1 MMKKLLYIL
10 LTFFALAS
18 AQLTAETV
26 KAALAGK
33 LVIDT
38 ARNETV
44 TSAFPENQ
52 ALILDID
59 GDTRFL
65 RGLEIELTAPQS
77 ALAKPPFFLT
87 FYRDVKESGEASD
100 EWEVKLV
107 YTENLAGKISTVY
120 QIPFRMNSGFRRTPY
135 VTLLP
140 EAMDGAAFPLLLRVT
155 STKALTDE
163 IALFHLSVRPVSGD
177 EGAVKLI
184 LRYPQLLRD
193 RPVSVLI
200 DDEVVDDIT
209 ALQFLREGEHQL
221 LVISEDYRTE
231 SRRFFVDRG
240 KTTEISIMLKDTMPL
255 LLFEAPDRALIFINN
270 RRIVSTDAPYP
281 IAPGIY
287 DIKIQ
292 VSDYT
297 IIKTVQIQKGKTY
310 RVAFTMDMSVSEME

>member
-1 MMKKLLYIL
+1 MKKLLCIL
-10 LTFFALAS
+10 SALFALS
-18 AQLTAETV
+18 STLLPAETV
-26 KAALAGK
+26 KAALADK
-33 LVIDT
+33 LVVDAVSAEALT
-38 ARNETV
+38 AT
-44 TSAFPENQ
+44 FPENQ
-52 ALILDID
+52 ALILDIE

-65 RGLEIELTAPQS
+65 RGLEVELTAPQS
-77 ALAKPPFFLT
+77 ALARTAFFLT
-87 FYRDVKESGEASD
+87 FYRDVKESGEAAD
-100 EWEVKLV
+100 EWEAKPV

-120 QIPFRMNSGFRRTPY
+120 QIPLRMNAGFRRTPY

-140 EAMDGAAFPLLLRVT
+140 EAVDEAAFPLLLRIT
-155 STKALTDE
+155 PARAASDE
-163 IALFHLSVRPVSGD
+163 IALFHLSVRTVFGD
-177 EGAVKLI
+177 EGAVKLT

-200 DDEVVDDIT
+200 DDEVVDNVA
-209 ALQFLREGEHQL
+209 ALQFLKEGEHQL

-240 KTTEISIMLKDTMPL
+240 KTAEIFITLKDTMPL
-255 LLFEAPDRALIFINN
+255 LLFEAPERALFFINN
-270 RRIVSTDAPYP
+270 RRITTTNAPYP

-310 RVAFTMDMSVSEME
+310 RIAFTMDLSVSEAE